1 MRNRRQS
8 MSRSHSHI
16 PQSLQNFL
24 NFTNTKPAVFIPIEV
39 REFAEKTAEAFILPK
54 LFVPLIHNLALQL
67 ADRVIPTRIY
77 HPAPQ
82 KKLPLIIYFHGGGHL
97 SGSIDTHDALCR
109 RIAVSSQSIVL
120 SVGYRLAP
128 EFPYPAG
135 LQDCIA
141 VFEHQAELLKEYQVD
156 TDHIF
161 LAGDSAGG
169 NLALSVCHHINEL
182 GDNSIKGLVLIYPS
196 VDFSMNY
203 DSYQRNGEGFLLTR
217 EKIKWYFDNY
227 FQHGGDRVQASPMN
241 FQHLELLPPC
251 YIAAAEYDPLH
262 DEALAFAK
270 KIEHLGVSV
279 TLEEFQ
285 GMIHVF
291 AQLEVFVPNE
301 VFRLIESIKHF
312 IKSHT
317 NK

>member
-1 MRNRRQS
+1 
-8 MSRSHSHI
+8 MSRDDI

-24 NFTNTKPAVFIPIEV
+24 DMTNTRPAIPLIPEEV
-39 REFAEKTAEAFILPK
+39 RDLAEKTAEAFALPK
-54 LFVPLIHNLALQL
+54 VFLPLTSNLKLHL
-67 ADRVIPTRIY
+67 PDREIPVRIY

-82 KKLPLIIYFHGGGHL
+82 KKLPLMIYFHGGGHL

-109 RIAVSSQSIVL
+109 RIAATGQSAVL

-141 VFEHQAELLKEYQVD
+141 VFQHKNEILKEFQVN
-156 TDHIF
+156 TEHVF

-169 NLALSVCHHINEL
+169 NLALSVCHQIKEH
-182 GDNSIKGLVLIYPS
+182 GDETIKGLVLIYPS

-203 DSYQRNGEGFLLTR
+203 DSYQRNGTGFLLTR
-217 EKIKWYFDNY
+217 DKVQWYFDNY
-227 FQHGGDRVQASPMN
+227 FIQGGDRFLASPMY
-241 FQHLELLPPC
+241 FHHLELLPPC
-251 YIAAAEYDPLH
+251 YIAVAEYDPLC

-270 KIEHLGVSV
+270 KIKDKGVSV
-279 TLEEFQ
+279 TLEEFK

-291 AQLEVFVPNE
+291 AQLEIFVPDQ
-301 VFRLIESIKHF
+301 VFQLMNSIEYF
-312 IKSHT
+312 IKTHSPT
-317 NK
+317 G

>member
-1 MRNRRQS
+1 MVNG
-8 MSRSHSHI
+8 HI

-24 NFTNTKPAVFIPIEV
+24 DLTNTKPAVFIPEEV
-39 REFAEKTAEAFILPK
+39 RDLAEKTAEAFALPK
-54 LFVPLIHNLALQL
+54 LFVPLISNPVLQC
-67 ADRVIPTRIY
+67 AEHEITTRIY

-109 RIAVSSQSIVL
+109 RIAVTSHAVVV

-135 LQDCIA
+135 LIDCIA
-141 VFEHQAELLKEYQVD
+141 VFEQRVELLKEFQVD
-156 TDHIF
+156 TQQVF

-169 NLALSVCHHINEL
+169 NLALSVCHQMKEQ
-182 GDNSIKGLVLIYPS
+182 GDHAIKGLALIYPS

-203 DSYQRNGEGFLLTR
+203 ESYQRNGEGFLLTR

-227 FQHGGDRVQASPMN
+227 FKNGADRIQASPMY
-241 FQHLELLPPC
+241 FKHLELLPPC
-251 YIAAAEYDPLH
+251 YIAAAEYDPLF
-262 DEALAFAK
+262 DEAIAFAK
-270 KIEHLGVSV
+270 KIESLGVSV
-279 TLEEFQ
+279 ELEEFK

-291 AQLEVFVPNE
+291 AQLEIFVPDQ
-301 VFRLIESIKHF
+301 VFRLIESIEHF
-312 IKSHT
+312 IKLYS
-317 NK
+317 KLG

>member
-1 MRNRRQS
+1 

-24 NFTNTKPAVFIPIEV
+24 DLINTKPPVYIPEEV
-39 REFAEKTAEAFILPK
+39 RDLAEKTAEAFALPK
-54 LFVPLIHNLALQL
+54 LFVPLISNLKLQL
-67 ADRVIPTRIY
+67 ADREIATRIY

-82 KKLPLIIYFHGGGHL
+82 KKAPLIIYFHGGGHL
-97 SGSIDTHDALCR
+97 SGSIETHDALCR
-109 RIAVSSQSIVL
+109 RIAVSSQCIVL

-141 VFEHQAELLKEYQVD
+141 VFAQKAELLKEFQVN
-156 TDHIF
+156 TDHVF

-169 NLALSVCHHINEL
+169 NLALSVCHQMKER
-182 GDNSIKGLVLIYPS
+182 GDNTIKGLVLIYPS

-227 FQHGGDRVQASPMN
+227 FRNGGDRIQASPIY
-241 FQHLELLPPC
+241 FKHLELLPPC
-251 YIAAAEYDPLH
+251 YIAAAEYDPLF
-262 DEALAFAK
+262 DEAHAFAK
-270 KIEHLGVSV
+270 KIKNLGVSV
-279 TLEEFQ
+279 TLEEFK

-291 AQLEVFVPNE
+291 AQLELFVPDQ
-301 VFRLIESIKHF
+301 VFRLIASVGHF
-312 IKSHT
+312 IKSHSVE
-317 NK
+317 